1 MVGAPTERVIEAA
14 KRALAAGREVGS
26 PGDFT
31 VAMAGRCLIIAD
43 QLEQADAVYD
53 AEIAMLRERGGQLLA
68 LPLTVF
74 RAESLRRRGRLG
86 IAEQTAREAVAHA
99 PGWRV
104 GEPAALSVLA
114 LVLINRGGAQDAAA
128 LLRDHGFTQPPSQ
141 LPDDYQLTMALH
153 ARGAAYLAAG
163 DLDGAAQ
170 DLLAC
175 GARLAEIGEVNPG
188 ALSWRSLAARAV
200 AAQGDHDAA
209 RVLATEELA
218 LARAFGAPRAIS
230 IALRATAAVDPS
242 TDALAALREAVT
254 ITTDSPAVLE
264 HGEARA
270 DLGAVLVDHGRPDE
284 ARVHLEIALDVAHD
298 CEAAPL
304 RRRTVAALAPTGRR
318 PRRPRSGLAA
328 LTRAERRIAH
338 LAADGLPNREIADR
352 LVVTTR
358 TVEFHI
364 TNVYRKLGVG
374 SRAPL
379 GALLTASEVDLG
391 TP

>member
-1 MVGAPTERVIEAA
+1 M
-14 KRALAAGREVGS
+14 
-26 PGDFT
+26 
-31 VAMAGRCLIIAD
+31 M
-43 QLEQADAVYD
+43 
-53 AEIAMLRERGGQLLA
+53 RERGGQLLA

-270 DLGAVLVDHGRPDE
+270 DLGAALVDHGRPDE

-374 SRAPL
+374 SRAEL